1 LQIADYN
8 GPIYNLQSAICNRE
22 LLMSFLSK
30 LFRGNGQRQN
40 EEAPAEQ
47 DSASP
52 VTVAEPSA
60 AAQTEE
66 QDDTHVEQAAA
77 PATEAQPNRESGPT
91 EDRPWWED
99 ADASAPQATVERAAV
114 YGTAPLAPLPEEEA
128 PKDAAPAISTDETTP
143 KVAEATGEAAAGR
156 IERGGVE
163 VDDVHEDGTRPLTAA
178 DVPGL
183 VALRS
188 RRGLSAAAQRDIGR
202 VRSINQDNVFAFLTT
217 LPREASDVTLGLF
230 IVADGMGGH
239 DGGEIASRLAV
250 TTVARNVLSELVLPA
265 LNDSVSEA
273 LQPLIITAVQDANR
287 AIWEHAQAV
296 GSDMGT
302 TCTVV
307 LLLGQALYVGHVGD
321 SRAYLATPT
330 GMKVITNDHSAVGR
344 LIQVGQLDPSEA
356 RDHPLRSQLYRTI
369 GQHPDVLVDFVYQPL
384 GDATHLLLCSDGL
397 WGMVDDEVL
406 LDVLEHSFWP
416 QDACRELIARANLAG
431 GDDNI
436 SAVVVTLPAQT

>member
-1 LQIADYN
+1 V
-8 GPIYNLQSAICNRE
+8 SE
-22 LLMSFLSK
+22 
-30 LFRGNGQRQN
+30 
-40 EEAPAEQ
+40 
-47 DSASP
+47 
-52 VTVAEPSA
+52 
-60 AAQTEE
+60 AQTE
-66 QDDTHVEQAAA
+66 QEQAS
-77 PATEAQPNRESGPT
+77 EAGQAQAE
-91 EDRPWWED
+91 RPWWED
-99 ADASAPQATVERAAV
+99 GDQAPPKPTMERAAL
-114 YGTAPLAPLPEEEA
+114 YGTAPLAPLPE
-128 PKDAAPAISTDETTP
+128 DAAPLDRAPAVAADDTAPAVVEATEAG
-143 KVAEATGEAAAGR
+143 AEATTAGA
-156 IERGGVE
+156 EPDDEVE
-163 VDDVHEDGTRPLTAA
+163 EDGTRPLTAA
-178 DVPGL
+178 DMPAL

-202 VRSINQDNVFAFLTT
+202 VRSINQDSVFAFITT
-217 LPREASDVTLGLF
+217 LPRETSDVTLGLF

-239 DGGEIASRLAV
+239 DGGEVASRLAV
-250 TTVARNVLSELVLPA
+250 TTVSRHVLSELVLPA
-265 LNDSVSEA
+265 LNDNVTEA
-273 LQPLIITAVQDANR
+273 LQPLIIAAVQEANH
-287 AIWEHAQAV
+287 AIWEHAQTV

-302 TCTVV
+302 TCTVA
-307 LLLGQALYVGHVGD
+307 LLLGQALYIGHVGD

-406 LDVLEHSFWP
+406 LDVLEHAFWP

-436 SAVVVTLPAQT
+436 SAVVVTLPAQI

>member
-1 LQIADYN
+1 
-8 GPIYNLQSAICNRE
+8 
-22 LLMSFLSK
+22 MSFLSK
-30 LFRGNGQRQN
+30 LFRGNGQRSAD
-40 EEAPAEQ
+40 EAPAEH
-47 DSASP
+47 DSAP
-52 VTVAEPSA
+52 PAAVAEPPVA
-60 AAQTEE
+60 APTEE
-66 QDDTHVEQAAA
+66 PDDTSAEHPAPPVSNVEPEQELTSETGQTQA
-77 PATEAQPNRESGPT
+77 
-91 EDRPWWED
+91 DRPWWED
-99 ADASAPQATVERAAV
+99 ADQAPPQAAAERAAL

-128 PKDAAPAISTDETTP
+128 PKDHAATTSSIETLPA
-143 KVAEATGEAAAGR
+143 VAEAAEATAAD
-156 IERGGVE
+156 VE
-163 VDDVHEDGTRPLTAA
+163 PHDEVEEDGTRPLTEA
-178 DVPGL
+178 DMPAL

-202 VRSINQDNVFAFLTT
+202 VRSINQDSVFAFITT

-230 IVADGMGGH
+230 VVADGMGGH
-239 DGGEIASRLAV
+239 DGGEVASRMAV
-250 TTVARNVLSELVLPA
+250 TTVSRHVLSELVLPA
-265 LNDSVSEA
+265 LDDNVTEA
-273 LQPLIITAVQDANR
+273 LQPLIIAAVQDANR

-302 TCTVV
+302 TCTVA
-307 LLLGQALYVGHVGD
+307 LLLGQALYIGHVGD

-330 GMKVITNDHSAVGR
+330 GMKVITSDHSAVGR

-369 GQHPDVLVDFVYQPL
+369 GQHPEVLVDFVYQPL

-406 LDVLEHSFWP
+406 LDVLEHAFWP

-436 SAVVVTLPAQT
+436 SAVVVTLPAQH